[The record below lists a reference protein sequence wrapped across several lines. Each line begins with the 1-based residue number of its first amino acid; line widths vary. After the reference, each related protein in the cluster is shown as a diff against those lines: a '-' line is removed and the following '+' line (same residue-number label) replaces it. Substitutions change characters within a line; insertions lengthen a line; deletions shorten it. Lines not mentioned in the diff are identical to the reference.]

1 MLSLERLWIIH
12 EQYGFQVFDRK
23 FLKFLSFCIQTS
35 RHGFSENFTAESLV
49 GNILLLMAKGSS
61 NDM

>member
-1 MLSLERLWIIH
+1 MKYVIARKIMNNPRAVWLSSVWHKIP
-12 EQYGFQVFDRK
+12 K
-23 FLKFLSFCIQTS
+23 IQTS